1 MIAWVLMAVNGAAL
15 LATGQPLMNEVYMMF
30 LIAVVGWACFVH
42 QLYYTFADF
51 KRILN
56 IEIYRIKAKKI

>member
-1 MIAWVLMAVNGAAL
+1 MAVNGTAL
-15 LATGQPLMNEVYMMF
+15 LATGQPLINELFLMS

-56 IEIYRIKAKKI
+56 IEIYRIKAKKV